1 MASRDY
7 KKRTQARRAPAKK
20 GASAP
25 GWVWLLAGLA
35 VGLLAAFL
43 IWLDKLPTPRP
54 APAKT
59 AVEKPAAPARAEQK
73 EARSVKKETPPK
85 TPDTQAKDERRLAY
99 DFYTLL
105 PEMEVP
111 VPDNE
116 PAARGL
122 PPTPVAPGSYVI
134 QVGAFRTLKDADARK
149 AELALLGIVSSIQV
163 ITIDDTTLHRVRI
176 GPISDLNRLD
186 QVRGTLKQHD
196 IPFMLLREK
205 S

>member
-7 KKRTQARRAPAKK
+7 KKRPQAKRAPAKK
-20 GASAP
+20 GALP
-25 GWVWLLAGLA
+25 GWLWLLAGLA
-35 VGLLAAFL
+35 VGLLVAFL
-43 IWLDKLPTPRP
+43 IWLDKLPLPKP
-54 APAKT
+54 APART
-59 AVEKPAAPARAEQK
+59 AVEKPARTEPK
-73 EARSVKKETPPK
+73 DTRSVKKETPPK
-85 TPDTQAKDERRLAY
+85 APDSQVKEERKLAY

-116 PAARGL
+116 PTARGL
-122 PPTPVAPGSYVI
+122 PPAPVAPGTYVV

-149 AELALLGIVSSIQV
+149 AELALLGLVSSIQV
-163 ITIDDTTLHRVRI
+163 ITIDSNTLHRVRI
-176 GPISDLNRLD
+176 GPIKDLARLD
-186 QVRGTLKQHD
+186 QVRNTLRQND

>member
-1 MASRDY
+1 MATRDY
-7 KKRTQARRAPAKK
+7 KKRTQAKRAPAKK
-20 GASAP
+20 GALP

-35 VGLLAAFL
+35 VGLLVAFL
-43 IWLDKLPTPRP
+43 IWLDKVPTPKPTAR
-54 APAKT
+54 T
-59 AVEKPAAPARAEQK
+59 AVEKPAPAK
-73 EARSVKKETPPK
+73 DTRSVKKEVPARA
-85 TPDTQAKDERRLAY
+85 PDAQAREERKGLAY

-122 PPTPVAPGSYVI
+122 PPTPVAPGSYVV

-163 ITIDDTTLHRVRI
+163 ITIDSNTLHRVRI
-176 GPISDLNRLD
+176 GPLSDMNRLD
-186 QVRGTLKQHD
+186 QVRSTLKQHD

>member
-1 MASRDY
+1 MATRDY
-7 KKRTQARRAPAKK
+7 KKRSQARRAPAKK
-20 GASAP
+20 GAVP

-35 VGLLAAFL
+35 VGLLVALL
-43 IWLDKLPTPRP
+43 IWLDKVPTPRP
-54 APAKT
+54 APAKAT
-59 AVEKPAAPARAEQK
+59 AEKPAPTRAESRDT
-73 EARSVKKETPPK
+73 RSVKKETPPK
-85 TPDTQAKDERRLAY
+85 APDTQAREERKFAY

-122 PPTPVAPGSYVI
+122 PPAPVAPGKYIV

-149 AELALLGIVSSIQV
+149 AELALLGIVSAIQV
-163 ITIDDTTLHRVRI
+163 ITIDNNTLHRVRI
-176 GPISDLNRLD
+176 GPLSDMNRLD
-186 QVRGTLKQHD
+186 QVRSTLKQHD

>member
-1 MASRDY
+1 MATRDY
-7 KKRTQARRAPAKK
+7 KKRTQAKRAPAKK
-20 GASAP
+20 GALP

-35 VGLLAAFL
+35 VGLLVAFL
-43 IWLDKLPTPRP
+43 IWLDKVPTPKPAARTSVEKP
-54 APAKT
+54 APAKD
-59 AVEKPAAPARAEQK
+59 
-73 EARSVKKETPPK
+73 ARSVKKEVPARA
-85 TPDTQAKDERRLAY
+85 PDAQAREERKGLAY

-122 PPTPVAPGSYVI
+122 PPTPVAPGSYVV

-163 ITIDDTTLHRVRI
+163 ITIDSNTLHRVRI
-176 GPISDLNRLD
+176 GPLSDMNRLD
-186 QVRGTLKQHD
+186 QVRSTLKQHD

>member
-1 MASRDY
+1 MATRDY
-7 KKRTQARRAPAKK
+7 KKRPQAKRAPAKK
-20 GASAP
+20 GGGAP
-25 GWVWLLAGLA
+25 GWLWLLAGLA
-35 VGLLAAFL
+35 VGLLVAFL
-43 IWLDKLPTPRP
+43 VWLDKLPTPKP

-59 AVEKPAAPARAEQK
+59 AVEKPAPAKAEQK
-73 EARSVKKETPPK
+73 DTRSVKKETPPK
-85 TPDTQAKDERRLAY
+85 GPDTQTRDERRLAY

-116 PAARGL
+116 PTARGL
-122 PPTPVAPGSYVI
+122 PPAPVAPGSYVV

-163 ITIDDTTLHRVRI
+163 ITIDNNTLHRVRI
-176 GPISDLNRLD
+176 GPISDLSRLD
-186 QVRGTLKQHD
+186 QVRGTLRQHD

>member
-1 MASRDY
+1 MATRDY
-7 KKRTQARRAPAKK
+7 KRRAPAKK
-20 GASAP
+20 KAAVP

-35 VGLLAAFL
+35 VGLLVAFL
-43 IWLDKLPTPRP
+43 VWLDKLPTPRP
-54 APAKT
+54 VARA
-59 AVEKPAAPARAEQK
+59 AVEKPAPAK
-73 EARSVKKETPPK
+73 DARSVKKETPAK
-85 TPDTQAKDERRLAY
+85 APDAQAREERKGLAY

-122 PPTPVAPGSYVI
+122 PPTPVAPGSYVV
-134 QVGAFRTLKDADARK
+134 QVGAFRALKDADARK

-163 ITIDDTTLHRVRI
+163 ITIDSNTLHRVRI
-176 GPISDLNRLD
+176 GPLSDMNRLD
-186 QVRGTLKQHD
+186 QVRSTLKQHD

>member
-1 MASRDY
+1 VATRDY
-7 KKRTQARRAPAKK
+7 KKRTQAKRAPAKK
-20 GASAP
+20 SPVP

-35 VGLLAAFL
+35 VGLLVAFL
-43 IWLDKLPTPRP
+43 IWLDKVPTPKPAPARTAAEKP
-54 APAKT
+54 APAK
-59 AVEKPAAPARAEQK
+59 AEPK
-73 EARSVKKETPPK
+73 DTRSVKKEAPAK
-85 TPDTQAKDERRLAY
+85 APDAQAKEERKGIAY

-122 PPTPVAPGSYVI
+122 PPAPVAPGNYVV

-149 AELALLGIVSSIQV
+149 AELALLGLVSTIQV
-163 ITIDDTTLHRVRI
+163 ITIDSNTLHRVRI
-176 GPISDLNRLD
+176 GPLSDMNRLD
-186 QVRGTLKQHD
+186 QVRNTLKQND